1 MKNCKTRSK
10 AEPRFPSPHTT
21 STVLAGGLTSRS
33 TPPIALPRRS
43 SLSCPRRKRKTRH
56 FVLPK
61 RRDFGMAWLWILLF
75 FTWVA
80 SLLVILF
87 LPWGNSGV
95 RFGSKQGAKGIAQ
108 MRNVLLVIAHPDDES
123 MFFTPTVLCLISA
136 RHAVHVL
143 CISTGDAEGK
153 GTLRKNELYQACVI
167 LKVQLHRVKIIDHP
181 DLQDGFGKSWSPV
194 LIKDLIEEAVIAWE
208 IDTVITF
215 DNYGISGHRN
225 HQDVHTGL
233 RMLMMSNLQSDI
245 EAWELVSTN
254 IARKYCGPV
263 DVWWSIFESY
273 FCQKEEICFLPNK
286 SPCLSANAMAQHSS
300 QWVWFRRLF
309 VVFSRYTYM
318 NTLRKIRS

>member
-1 MKNCKTRSK
+1 
-10 AEPRFPSPHTT
+10 
-21 STVLAGGLTSRS
+21 
-33 TPPIALPRRS
+33 
-43 SLSCPRRKRKTRH
+43 
-56 FVLPK
+56 
-61 RRDFGMAWLWILLF
+61 MAWLWILLF
-75 FTWVA
+75 FTWMA
-80 SLLVILF
+80 SLLAILF
-87 LPWGNSGV
+87 LPCCNSGV
-95 RFGSKQGAKGIAQ
+95 SLVSKQGAEGIEK

-123 MFFTPTVLCLISA
+123 MFFTPTILYLISA
-136 RHAVHVL
+136 RHVVHIL

-153 GTLRKNELYQACVI
+153 GTLRRNELYQACVL
-167 LKVQLHRVKIIDHP
+167 LKVQLQRVKVIDHL
-181 DLQDGFGKSWSPV
+181 DLQDGLDKSWSPV
-194 LIKDLIEEAVIAWE
+194 LVKDLIEEALIAWK

-233 RMLMMSNLQSDI
+233 RMLMMGNLQTDI

-254 IARKYCGPV
+254 IVRKYCGPV

-286 SPCLSANAMAQHSS
+286 SPRLSANAMAQHSS

-318 NTLRKIRS
+318 NTLRKIRL